1 MSKYCYL
8 SGPVCADGFW
18 GSNAASLRESIAAA
32 RAEDP
37 AAPVTVVINSEGGD
51 VYEGVA
57 IYNLLRA
64 AHVDIVVSGMA
75 ASIAS
80 VIAMAGDHVA
90 MYSNSVLYVHHA
102 WTCGAGNAS
111 ELQQQVEQLR
121 DADRVLIDA
130 YMAKSG
136 RTEQE
141 ITALLDGPNGDGS
154 EITADRALT
163 LGLIDEVLD
172 PATAVA
178 ACLKSFR
185 DHTTQNHITRAGAQ
199 PGTNQVEDLS
209 SKETHMADPV
219 TTTDPVLQDPAAE
232 CGAPKKAEETV
243 EKEIE
248 IEKKKEETP
257 EVDPREERITELEK
271 KVEELTAKIAAMADQ
286 AASQAQYRSVV
297 AAAHQTREAKA
308 DEPKSWPE
316 ALKKLGFVE
325 ACAQYPALRT
335 AYIDEINAKSR

>member
-1 MSKYCYL
+1 MIRYCYL
-8 SGPVCADGFW
+8 SGPVCSDGFW
-18 GSNAASLRESIAAA
+18 GSNAASLRQSIADA

-57 IYNLLRA
+57 IYNMLRA
-64 AHVDIVVSGMA
+64 AHVDVVISGMA

-90 MYSNSVLYVHHA
+90 MYANSVLYVHHA
-102 WTCGAGNAS
+102 WTCGAGNAA
-111 ELQQQVEQLR
+111 ELMQQVEQLR

-136 RTEQE
+136 RTEEE

-154 EITADRALT
+154 EITADRALE

-172 PATAVA
+172 PAQAVA
-178 ACLKSFR
+178 ACLKNFR
-185 DHTTQNHITRAGAQ
+185 SPHTQPQN
-199 PGTNQVEDLS
+199 
-209 SKETHMADPV
+209 KEPHMDPEEK
-219 TTTDPVLQDPAAE
+219 TTMTDQKAACGDPQ
-232 CGAPKKAEETV
+232 KAEEIVEV

-248 IEKKKEETP
+248 KKEETSEP
-257 EVDPREERITELEK
+257 DPRETRITELEK
-271 KVEELTAKIAAMADQ
+271 KVEELTAKLAALTEQTEA
-286 AASQAQYRSVV
+286 QAQYRSVV
-297 AAAHQTREAKA
+297 ASAHQTHEVKG

-316 ALKKLGFVE
+316 ALKKVGFVE
-325 ACAQYPALRT
+325 ACAQYPALRA
-335 AYIDEINAKSR
+335 AYIAEINSKTR

>member
-1 MSKYCYL
+1 MIRYCYL
-8 SGPVCADGFW
+8 SGPVCSDGFL
-18 GSNAASLRESIAAA
+18 GSNAASLRQSIADA

-57 IYNLLRA
+57 IYNMLRA
-64 AHVDIVVSGMA
+64 AHVDVVISGMA

-102 WTCGAGNAS
+102 WTCGAGNAA
-111 ELQQQVEQLR
+111 ELMQQVEQLR

-136 RTEQE
+136 RTEEE

-154 EITADRALT
+154 EITADRALE
-163 LGLIDEVLD
+163 LALIDEVLD
-172 PATAVA
+172 PAQAVA
-178 ACLKSFR
+178 ACLKNFR
-185 DHTTQNHITRAGAQ
+185 SPHTQPQNKEPHMDPEEKNTM
-199 PGTNQVEDLS
+199 TNQ
-209 SKETHMADPV
+209 KAACGDP
-219 TTTDPVLQDPAAE
+219 Q
-232 CGAPKKAEETV
+232 KAEEIVEV

-248 IEKKKEETP
+248 KKEETSEP
-257 EVDPREERITELEK
+257 DPRETRITELEK
-271 KVEELTAKIAAMADQ
+271 KVEELTAKIASLTEQTEAQ
-286 AASQAQYRSVV
+286 AKYRSVV
-297 AAAHQTREAKA
+297 ASAHQTREVKD

-316 ALKKLGFVE
+316 ALKKVGFVE
-325 ACAQYPALRT
+325 ACAQYPALRA
-335 AYIDEINAKSR
+335 AYIAEINSKTR

>member
-1 MSKYCYL
+1 MIRYCYL
-8 SGPVCADGFW
+8 SGPVCSDGFW
-18 GSNAASLRESIAAA
+18 GSNAASLRQSIADA

-57 IYNLLRA
+57 IYNMLRA
-64 AHVDIVVSGMA
+64 AHVDVVISGMA

-90 MYSNSVLYVHHA
+90 MYANSVLYVHHA
-102 WTCGAGNAS
+102 WTCGAGNAA
-111 ELQQQVEQLR
+111 ELMQQVEQLR

-136 RTEQE
+136 RTEEE

-154 EITADRALT
+154 EITADRALE

-172 PATAVA
+172 PAQAVA
-178 ACLKSFR
+178 ACLKNFR
-185 DHTTQNHITRAGAQ
+185 SPHNQ
-199 PGTNQVEDLS
+199 PLNQET
-209 SKETHMADPV
+209 THMDPEEK
-219 TTTDPVLQDPAAE
+219 TTMTDQKAACGDPQ
-232 CGAPKKAEETV
+232 KAEEIVEV

-248 IEKKKEETP
+248 KKEETSEP
-257 EVDPREERITELEK
+257 DPRETRITELEK
-271 KVEELTAKIAAMADQ
+271 KVEELTAKLAALTEQTEAQ
-286 AASQAQYRSVV
+286 AKYRSVV
-297 AAAHQTREAKA
+297 ASAHQTHEVKG

-316 ALKKLGFVE
+316 ALKKVGFVE
-325 ACAQYPALRT
+325 ACAQYPALRA
-335 AYIDEINAKSR
+335 AYIAEINAKSR

>member
-1 MSKYCYL
+1 MTRYCYL
-8 SGPVCADGFW
+8 SGPVCSDGFW
-18 GSNAASLRESIAAA
+18 GSNAASLRQSIADA

-57 IYNLLRA
+57 IYNMLRA
-64 AHVDIVVSGMA
+64 AHVDVVISGMA

-80 VIAMAGDHVA
+80 VIAMAGDHVS
-90 MYSNSVLYVHHA
+90 MYANSVLYVHHA
-102 WTCGAGNAS
+102 WTCGSGNAA
-111 ELQQQVEQLR
+111 ELMQQVEQLR

-136 RTEQE
+136 RTEEE

-154 EITADRALT
+154 EITADRALE

-178 ACLKSFR
+178 ACLKNFR
-185 DHTTQNHITRAGAQ
+185 SPHIQPQNKEPHMDPEEKTTMTDQKAACG
-199 PGTNQVEDLS
+199 
-209 SKETHMADPV
+209 DP
-219 TTTDPVLQDPAAE
+219 Q
-232 CGAPKKAEETV
+232 KAEEIVEV

-248 IEKKKEETP
+248 KKEETSEP
-257 EVDPREERITELEK
+257 DPRETRITELEK
-271 KVEELTAKIAAMADQ
+271 KVEELTAKLAALIEQTEA
-286 AASQAQYRSVV
+286 QAQYRSVV
-297 AAAHQTREAKA
+297 ASAHQTREVKG

-316 ALKKLGFVE
+316 ALKKVGFVE
-325 ACAQYPALRT
+325 ACAQYPALRA
-335 AYIDEINAKSR
+335 AYIAEINAKSR